1 MIKEGT
7 VVVDVGDQFS
17 QSTLGPGE
25 YFGER
30 ALITG
35 EPRAATITA
44 QTKVLLMALDRD
56 AFNSLLGP
64 ILDLLTHNSNLRVL
78 NSVKLFANL
87 TNSERR
93 KICQS
98 FDLESFAV
106 NAIIIKQ
113 GDPGSKFYILKSGT
127 TKVVADEKEVGQ
139 LVAGSYFGEMALL
152 DDETRKASVI
162 ATSDCEC
169 FVLDRATFTRILG
182 SMQHIISREANQRME
197 ILRESSKTLFH
208 AFIFLTIQTPAHVVV
223 YH

>member
-7 VVVDVGDQFS
+7 VIVDDIGEQFN
-17 QSTLGPGE
+17 QTTLGPGE

-64 ILDLLTHNSNLRVL
+64 ILDLLAHNSNLRVL
-78 NSVKLFANL
+78 SSVKLFANL

-93 KICQS
+93 RMSQS
-98 FDLESFAV
+98 FELESFSAGSV
-106 NAIIIKQ
+106 IIKQ
-113 GDPGSKFYILKSGT
+113 GDPGSKFYILKSGSA
-127 TKVVADEKEVGQ
+127 KAVADDKEVGQ
-139 LVAGSYFGEMALL
+139 LPTGSYFGEMALL

-162 ATSDCEC
+162 AVTNCEC
-169 FVLDRATFTRILG
+169 FVLDRTTFSRILG
-182 SMQHIISREANQRME
+182 SMQHIINREAHQRME
-197 ILRESSKTLFH
+197 IIRESSKYFLSQRILLF
-208 AFIFLTIQTPAHVVV
+208 II
-223 YH
+223 